1 MKTLVVLLLTLS
13 ARLLSAQ
20 TSASGTWRAEF
31 DTQIGLQKYVYTIKQ
46 NGPELTGSA
55 TADIA
60 GEKREVALKDVKL
73 KGDTLTFTETLE
85 FQGNAVAITYTGIVA
100 GEQIRFVRKV
110 ADFATEEFVAKR
122 EKAAGA

>member
-1 MKTLVVLLLTLS
+1 MKTVLVLLTLS

-20 TSASGTWRAEF
+20 TPASGTWRAEF
-31 DTQIGLQKYVYTIKQ
+31 DTQIGPQKYVYTIKQ
-46 NGPELTGSA
+46 DGAALIGTA

-60 GEKREVALKDVKL
+60 GDKREVALKDVKL
-73 KGDTLTFTETLE
+73 KGDTLTFTETQE
-85 FQGNAVAITYTGIVA
+85 FQGNPLLITYTGIIA
-100 GEQIRFVRKV
+100 GEQIKFVRKV